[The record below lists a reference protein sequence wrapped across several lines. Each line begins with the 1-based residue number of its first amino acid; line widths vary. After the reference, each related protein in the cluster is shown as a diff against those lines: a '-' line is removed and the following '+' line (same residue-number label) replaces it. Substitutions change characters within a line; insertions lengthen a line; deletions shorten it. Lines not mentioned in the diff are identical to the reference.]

1 MRIIK
6 LVLLGVISCFNFGL
20 VSCSDE
26 QHEVLEQTCK
36 NTASMRY
43 VMDTPFGYVPE
54 WWDGKSQLEGPY
66 EYQTSLQDHPYN
78 TDIEDNCDYYFCF
91 VYSWGTSYAAQYY
104 NRMQLQYRCTDKY
117 QDNYHVLE
125 SLPDSE
131 WHNIG
136 EKYSNAR
143 YSGGVLSVGGLKG
156 MVDID
161 AHHFPKAR
169 LNFRYRLLH
178 TEYDAYY
185 STEFYK
191 NTILATKWTVADAHD
206 CVFDN
211 PYGFLPEEG
220 GEYGTLCVHV
230 GAPAG
235 SRYVSYIGTALL
247 YGAGKSNSTSVTNGI
262 FMIVK
267 PSKEGRWEVTME
279 ESYSPSITHGTG
291 RKQTVGGTYDASV
304 TDVYANFTVDD
315 FKN

>member
-6 LVLLGVISCFNFGL
+6 LVILGFVSCFTFGL

-26 QHEVLEQTCK
+26 QHEVLEQTSK
-36 NTASMRY
+36 NTASTRY

-54 WWDGKSQLEGPY
+54 WWDGKSQLDGPY

-78 TDIEDNCDYYFCF
+78 TNIEDNCSYYFSF
-91 VYSWGTSYAAQYY
+91 VYSWHTYALQYY

-117 QDNYHVLE
+117 QENYHFLE

-136 EKYSNAR
+136 ERYSDAR
-143 YSGGVLSVGGLKG
+143 YSGGILSVGGLEG

-178 TEYDAYY
+178 VSYDENYPN
-185 STEFYK
+185 EFYK
-191 NTILATKWTVADAHD
+191 NTILSTKWTVVDARE
-206 CVFDN
+206 CIFDN
-211 PYGFLPEEG
+211 PYGFLPGEG
-220 GEYGTLCVHV
+220 GDYGTLCVHV
-230 GAPAG
+230 GTPEG

-247 YGAGKSNSTSVTNGI
+247 YGAGKSNSTSVKSGNI
-262 FMIVK
+262 MIIK

-279 ESYSPSITHGTG
+279 ESYSPSITPGMGT
-291 RKQTVGGTYDASV
+291 KQSIGGTYDPSV

-315 FKN
+315 FKY